1 LIFDYPLK
9 EYRKDGYS
17 KEVLVLQID
26 AELRIRALHAVLLS
40 QFRKR
45 IFLQNGL
52 QVKPVIL
59 FKSKTIAESEQFE
72 RDFISLIEGLNTNSL
87 LNILTNSTD
96 LNLLRFNKFVD
107 GNSESM
113 ENLLLEIQEDFS
125 RHKLISVNSKS
136 DSDEKQI
143 IVNTLENSDNVYR
156 VIFAV
161 DKLNEGWDVLNLF
174 DIVRLYDTRD
184 ARDNKVGKTT
194 MSEAQLIGRGARYFP
209 FTIQD
214 SQPLFQRKYDSD
226 LDNELRL
233 CETLIYHCTYNPK
246 YLQELNSALQ
256 EIGLKPKEAITHQ
269 MTLKKEFLKSSL
281 YENGLIY
288 LNDRRKR
295 TDQEFPSFLD
305 YLSTKN
311 FKSKIVSGRS
321 RSSLAFEQDASDLTM
336 TFTRSDV
343 SLNMIDRHILREAL
357 NRRPFFRF
365 SNLKKIFPTLPSLQE
380 FIVAD
385 EYLGALTVEVSSSK
399 INMESLDA
407 DEKLGVVIDVL
418 DQIEGVLAGNQAEFV
433 GGFEFVPKAIRD
445 VFKDKGMQFNI
456 DEGSEQEFGVSI
468 SDATKTSYYLNISSK
483 KWFAYSDFYGTSE
496 EKLLVHFLDKKMD
509 LLEKKY
515 KNIYLLRNEKYFKLF
530 NFVNGQA
537 TEPDFVLFMEAID
550 TQKVMHF
557 QIFIEP
563 KGRHLVKNDAWK
575 EEFLTSIKSSGKI
588 VQLISNTEYSV
599 WGLPFYTNDAER
611 VFDTTFRE
619 ALSL

>member
-1 LIFDYPLK
+1 
-9 EYRKDGYS
+9 
-17 KEVLVLQID
+17 
-26 AELRIRALHAVLLS
+26 VLLS

-45 IFLQNGL
+45 IFLQNDL

-72 RDFISLIEGLNTNSL
+72 RDFISSIEQLNTNSL
-87 LNILTNSTD
+87 LKFLTKSKD
-96 LNLLRFNKFVD
+96 LNIRRFNKFLD
-107 GNSESM
+107 ENSESM

-143 IVNTLENSDNVYR
+143 IVNTLENSDNAYR
-156 VIFAV
+156 AIFAV

-184 ARDNKVGKTT
+184 AKDNKVGKTT

>member
-1 LIFDYPLK
+1 
-9 EYRKDGYS
+9 
-17 KEVLVLQID
+17 
-26 AELRIRALHAVLLS
+26 
-40 QFRKR
+40 
-45 IFLQNGL
+45 
-52 QVKPVIL
+52 
-59 FKSKTIAESEQFE
+59 
-72 RDFISLIEGLNTNSL
+72 
-87 LNILTNSTD
+87 
-96 LNLLRFNKFVD
+96 
-107 GNSESM
+107 
-113 ENLLLEIQEDFS
+113 
-125 RHKLISVNSKS
+125 
-136 DSDEKQI
+136 
-143 IVNTLENSDNVYR
+143 
-156 VIFAV
+156 
-161 DKLNEGWDVLNLF
+161 
-174 DIVRLYDTRD
+174 
-184 ARDNKVGKTT
+184 
-194 MSEAQLIGRGARYFP
+194 
-209 FTIQD
+209 
-214 SQPLFQRKYDSD
+214 
-226 LDNELRL
+226 
-233 CETLIYHCTYNPK
+233 
-246 YLQELNSALQ
+246 
-256 EIGLKPKEAITHQ
+256 
-269 MTLKKEFLKSSL
+269 
-281 YENGLIY
+281 
-288 LNDRRKR
+288 
-295 TDQEFPSFLD
+295 
-305 YLSTKN
+305 
-311 FKSKIVSGRS
+311 
-321 RSSLAFEQDASDLTM
+321 
-336 TFTRSDV
+336 
-343 SLNMIDRHILREAL
+343 
-357 NRRPFFRF
+357 
-365 SNLKKIFPTLPSLQE
+365 LPSLQE

-385 EYLGALTVEVSSSK
+385 EYLGALTVEVSSLK